1 MRGNGTQCI
10 ESLQDKTRD
19 SVWKEG
25 RHQLCSPE
33 REQTEQVNEYKVH
46 PKDQNRGGVLP
57 NESYILSSCSPSG
70 TEGKKNKFI
79 IKNSDLFLLM
89 IMSTVGSSS
98 SWWCSRTRGRIISW
112 VNPKITEFDIS
123 KYQFQNLGE
132 GVRVS

>member
-1 MRGNGTQCI
+1 MRGNGTQSI

-70 TEGKKNKFI
+70 TEGRKNISI
-79 IKNSDLFLLM
+79 IKNSDLF
-89 IMSTVGSSS
+89 
-98 SWWCSRTRGRIISW
+98 C
-112 VNPKITEFDIS
+112 
-123 KYQFQNLGE
+123 
-132 GVRVS
+132 